1 MSGHPDLVVSDV
13 SQTSLTLDA
22 YPGDDGLAQLAAMI
36 EALTLVAED
45 GIEMAAIAEIAT
57 TTSGRVE
64 DALDWHR
71 EQPHRGVV
79 LQRHG
84 PRVVIASHPQFA
96 PQIRLMLKL
105 DREARLTPAALET
118 LAIVAYQQPV
128 TRAEIESVRGV
139 DSSGVLATLHTRGL
153 VDAVGRLPSVGNPIQ
168 YGTTVEF
175 LRLFGLHS
183 LADLPPLGQIDG
195 RDMRAALEAAVASA
209 LDPEDGDGVESE
221 APQAEA
227 RD

>member
-1 MSGHPDLVVSDV
+1 MSSQPDLVVADI

-45 GIEMAAIAEIAT
+45 GIEIAAVAEIAT
-57 TTSGRVE
+57 TTPSRVE

-71 EQPHRGVV
+71 EQPYRGVV

-84 PRVVIASHPQFA
+84 PRVSIASHPQFA
-96 PQIRLMLKL
+96 PHIRKMLKL

-128 TRAEIESVRGV
+128 TRSEIESVRGV

-183 LADLPPLGQIDG
+183 LADLPPLGQVDG
-195 RDMRAALEAAVASA
+195 RDMRTALEAAVASA
-209 LDPEDGDGVESE
+209 PDLDDESVSDE
-221 APQAEA
+221 KPRTEVQG
-227 RD
+227 